1 MTTYSELQKQI
12 LALQEK
18 AEKQRIAELESV
30 INDIKSK
37 ISEYNI
43 TAKDLGFSTRI
54 KKIKSTEPH
63 TPVAPKYKNKKG
75 DTWTGRGRQPTWI
88 KDAIAS
94 GKSIDTFLIK

>member
-12 LALQEK
+12 SILQEK

-30 INDIKSK
+30 INDIKLK

-43 TAKDLGFSTRI
+43 TAKDLGFTNQS
-54 KKIKSTEPH
+54 KKVKSTEPH
-63 TPVAPKYKNKKG
+63 APVPPKYKNKKG
-75 DTWTGRGRQPTWI
+75 DTWTGRGRSSTGI

-94 GKSIDTFLIK
+94 GKSIDVFLIK

>member
-12 LALQEK
+12 ATLQEK

-43 TAKDLGFSTRI
+43 TAKDLGFTTRS
-54 KKIKSTEPH
+54 KKVKSTEPV
-63 TPVAPKYKNKKG
+63 PPKYKNKKG

-94 GKSIDTFLIK
+94 GKSIDTFLIKE

>member
-12 LALQEK
+12 SALQEK
-18 AEKQRIAELESV
+18 AEKLRIAELESV

-43 TAKDLGFSTRI
+43 TAKDLGFSTRS
-54 KKIKSTEPH
+54 KKVKSTEPH
-63 TPVAPKYKNKKG
+63 TPVPPKYKNKKG
-75 DTWTGRGRQPTWI
+75 DTWTGRGRQPIWI

-94 GKSIDTFLIK
+94 GKSIESFLIK